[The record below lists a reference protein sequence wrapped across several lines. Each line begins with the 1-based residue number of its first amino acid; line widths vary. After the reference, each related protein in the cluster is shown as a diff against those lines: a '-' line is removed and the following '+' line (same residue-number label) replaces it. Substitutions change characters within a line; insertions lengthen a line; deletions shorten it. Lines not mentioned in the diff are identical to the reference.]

1 MKRMLLVFG
10 MSIVLCF
17 SSIGVAFADTE
28 GELPDGTI
36 TDEITVPGNEDSTAI
51 QPNSSHF
58 RTLKEHTGTSTGTK
72 YNDKKTKKADYT
84 LKHYRVYQQ
93 NIATGVKHLKYKLTE
108 WSWTGYKKQNG
119 KWVKKK
125 KKSGSNREHLDPMS
139 LLNGYLFP

>member
-1 MKRMLLVFG
+1 MAVSPSNLCKGKQIGIDDRGYCNKRKWT
-10 MSIVLCF
+10 
-17 SSIGVAFADTE
+17 DT
-28 GELPDGTI
+28 G
-36 TDEITVPGNEDSTAI
+36 
-51 QPNSSHF
+51 
-58 RTLKEHTGTSTGTK
+58 KEHTGTSTGTK

-119 KWVKKK
+119 KWVYDT